1 MILFWCSYMFL
12 RFLKMLAWIFLV
24 FTILTWAVLLPVN
37 AGGVKSAFSGLDT
50 LSWSK

>member
-1 MILFWCSYMFL
+1 MFL
-12 RFLKMLAWIFLV
+12 RFLKLLARIFLV

-37 AGGVKSAFSGLDT
+37 AVGVKSAFRGLGT